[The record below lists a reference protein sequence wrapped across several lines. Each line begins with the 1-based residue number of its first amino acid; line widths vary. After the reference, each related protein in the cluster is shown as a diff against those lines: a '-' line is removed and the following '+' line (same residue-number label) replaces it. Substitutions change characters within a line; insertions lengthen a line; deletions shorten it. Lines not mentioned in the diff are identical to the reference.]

1 MTLEKMHIAVNI
13 GVQQVASH
21 VNRGLEP
28 REVDYFLNRNILLF
42 VKQRFSEFEKSSK
55 RIQDL
60 KNLVVEETVSAY
72 YGDKRQGFFYDIIPF
87 PTDYFLL
94 VGQYCNIVTSQ
105 SSITVGDNQKQIGT
119 ALDYQPRVKWIEQ
132 DDISETL
139 FNPFS
144 KPRTDLLIGTI
155 YDEGFRVFTPATIV
169 VDSMFFT
176 YLKKPIEVNYTD
188 APEVSCDLNESVHDE
203 IIDMTVKDILL
214 TWNKLQQPTQ

>member
-94 VGQYCNIVTSQ
+94 VGFCFALTSGLF
-105 SSITVGDNQKQIGT
+105 STV
-119 ALDYQPRVKWIEQ
+119 A
-132 DDISETL
+132 
-139 FNPFS
+139 
-144 KPRTDLLIGTI
+144 
-155 YDEGFRVFTPATIV
+155 A
-169 VDSMFFT
+169 
-176 YLKKPIEVNYTD
+176 
-188 APEVSCDLNESVHDE
+188 APP
-203 IIDMTVKDILL
+203 
-214 TWNKLQQPTQ
+214 KLSRK